1 MVQKVARTEEAVVVA
16 KAGGQKVDL
25 EGARVWAAVEVV
37 AQAKK
42 MEVAKDLLVKQ
53 VAGLKAAVGSKA
65 VVEMGVGHH
74 TCMRKTP
81 VKMQVTPG
89 AYAEVVRAEEDLSR

>member
-1 MVQKVARTEEAVVVA
+1 MQYKTRLSMSAVVEA
-16 KAGGQKVDL
+16 
-25 EGARVWAAVEVV
+25 V

-42 MEVAKDLLVKQ
+42 MEVAKDLVVKQ
-53 VAGLKAAVGSKA
+53 VAGSKAAVGLKA
-65 VVEMGVGHH
+65 VVVEMGVGHH

-89 AYAEVVRAEEDLSR
+89 AYAEAVRAEEKLSQ